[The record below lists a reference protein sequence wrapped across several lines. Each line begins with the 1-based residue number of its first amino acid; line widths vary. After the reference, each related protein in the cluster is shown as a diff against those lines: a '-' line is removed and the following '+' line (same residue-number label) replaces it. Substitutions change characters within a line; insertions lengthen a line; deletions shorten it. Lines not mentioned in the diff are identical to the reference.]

1 MRSRGFDSSSMTTVT
16 DVANYTP
23 KKTDCKADTVFV
35 FFYCVGGRLWCTFAG
50 MKKLILIFALAMTAC
65 TFQTK
70 HRGYVF
76 PDDLDARVATI
87 KTTAELN
94 DKIGAPQAKTIYG
107 DEVWIYY
114 SATENYRGPLRAT
127 FDDRTVLLAWVNGGA
142 VKKIQVLREDDL
154 PNIRMADGET
164 EIPAAIELNAL
175 EELFNN
181 IGRFSPAGLG
191 Q

>member
-1 MRSRGFDSSSMTTVT
+1 
-16 DVANYTP
+16 
-23 KKTDCKADTVFV
+23 
-35 FFYCVGGRLWCTFAG
+35 
-50 MKKLILIFALAMTAC
+50 MKKILLILCCVALGAC

-76 PDDLDARVATI
+76 PEDLESKVETI
-87 KTTAELN
+87 KTTSQLEDEL
-94 DKIGAPQAKTIYG
+94 GSPQVKTING

-114 SATENYRGPLRAT
+114 GADENYHGPFPLT
-127 FDDRTVLLAWVNGGA
+127 YDNKTVLLAWVNGGTIT
-142 VKKIQVLREDDL
+142 KTRILHDDEL
-154 PNIRMADGET
+154 ADVSLDSDET

-175 EELFNN
+175 QELFNN

>member
-1 MRSRGFDSSSMTTVT
+1 
-16 DVANYTP
+16 
-23 KKTDCKADTVFV
+23 
-35 FFYCVGGRLWCTFAG
+35 
-50 MKKLILIFALAMTAC
+50 MKKVILILAILLSAC

-76 PDDLDARVATI
+76 SQDLQEQVKNI
-87 KTTAELN
+87 KTTRQLEEQ
-94 DKIGAPQAKTIYG
+94 IGAPQVKTIYG

-114 SATENYRGPLRAT
+114 GVDENYRGPLPLKY
-127 FDDRTVLLAWVNGGA
+127 DNKTVLLAWVDGQK
-142 VKKIQVLREDDL
+142 VKEIKVLYDEDL
-154 PNIRMADGET
+154 PDVMIVEGET
-164 EIPAAIELNAL
+164 PIPAAIELNAI

>member
-1 MRSRGFDSSSMTTVT
+1 
-16 DVANYTP
+16 
-23 KKTDCKADTVFV
+23 
-35 FFYCVGGRLWCTFAG
+35 
-50 MKKLILIFALAMTAC
+50 MKKIFAFLLVGLCCAC

-76 PDDLDARVATI
+76 PEDLETRVAEM
-87 KTTAELN
+87 KTTAQLQ
-94 DKIGAPQAKTIYG
+94 DAIGDPQVKTMYG

-114 SATENYRGPLRAT
+114 GADENMHGPFPIT
-127 FDDRTVLLAWVNGGA
+127 YDNKIVLLAWVKGG
-142 VKKIQVLREDDL
+142 KITKTQILHDDDL
-154 PNIRMADGET
+154 KDVRIASGET
-164 EIPAAIELNAL
+164 DIPAAIELNAI

>member
-1 MRSRGFDSSSMTTVT
+1 
-16 DVANYTP
+16 
-23 KKTDCKADTVFV
+23 
-35 FFYCVGGRLWCTFAG
+35 
-50 MKKLILIFALAMTAC
+50 MKKLVMILMVIVLSAC

-76 PDDLDARVATI
+76 PKTIDDDVATI
-87 KTTAELN
+87 TTTAQLM
-94 DKIGAPQAKTIYG
+94 DKIGAPQTKTIYG

-114 SATENYRGPLRAT
+114 GADENYRGPLPHT
-127 FDDRTVLLAWVNGGA
+127 FTDKTVLLAWVNGNA
-142 VKKIQVLREDDL
+142 VKKIRVLHDDDL
-154 PNIRMADGET
+154 ENVKMAAGET
-164 EIPAAIELNAL
+164 EIPAAIELNAI

>member
-1 MRSRGFDSSSMTTVT
+1 
-16 DVANYTP
+16 
-23 KKTDCKADTVFV
+23 
-35 FFYCVGGRLWCTFAG
+35 
-50 MKKLILIFALAMTAC
+50 MKKLFIFFVVVLAAC

-76 PDDLDARVATI
+76 PDDLESKIATI
-87 KTTAELN
+87 KTTSQLQEELG
-94 DKIGAPQAKTIYG
+94 DPQARTIYG
-107 DEVWIYY
+107 DEVWVYY
-114 SATENYRGPLRAT
+114 GADENMHGPFPIT
-127 FDDRTVLLAWVNGGA
+127 YDNKTVLLAWVKNGK
-142 VKKIQVLREDDL
+142 VLKTQVLHDDDL
-154 PNIRMADGET
+154 KDIRIDNGET

>member
-1 MRSRGFDSSSMTTVT
+1 
-16 DVANYTP
+16 
-23 KKTDCKADTVFV
+23 
-35 FFYCVGGRLWCTFAG
+35 
-50 MKKLILIFALAMTAC
+50 MKKIVFILVAIVLAAC

-76 PDDLDARVATI
+76 PKTIDTDITSI
-87 KTTAELN
+87 KTTAQLM
-94 DKIGAPQAKTIYG
+94 DKIGAPQTKTLYG

-114 SATENYRGPLRAT
+114 GADENFRGPLPHT
-127 FDDRTVLLAWVNGGA
+127 FTDKTVLLAWVNGNT
-142 VKKIQVLREDDL
+142 VKKIQVLHDDDL
-154 PNIRMADGET
+154 PNVFVDSDET

>member
-1 MRSRGFDSSSMTTVT
+1 MKRLFLLCCMVLL
-16 DVANYTP
+16 
-23 KKTDCKADTVFV
+23 
-35 FFYCVGGRLWCTFAG
+35 VG
-50 MKKLILIFALAMTAC
+50 C

-76 PDDLDARVATI
+76 PDDLESQVANI
-87 KTTAELN
+87 KTTTALIEN
-94 DKIGAPQAKTIYG
+94 IGTPQVKTVFG
-107 DEVWIYY
+107 DEVWIYFG
-114 SATENYRGPLRAT
+114 AEENYRGPLAPT
-127 FDDRTVLLAWVNGGA
+127 FTDETVLLAWVKGKR
-142 VKKIQVLREDDL
+142 VLKTQVLHDADL
-154 PNIRMADGET
+154 PDVVIADGET

>member
-1 MRSRGFDSSSMTTVT
+1 M
-16 DVANYTP
+16 
-23 KKTDCKADTVFV
+23 KTKIV
-35 FFYCVGGRLWCTFAG
+35 L
-50 MKKLILIFALAMTAC
+50 LLAVLLSAC

-76 PDDLDARVATI
+76 PSTIEQDIAGI
-87 KTTAELN
+87 KTTAQLM
-94 DKIGAPQAKTIYG
+94 DKIGAPQTKTMYG

-114 SATENYRGPLRAT
+114 GAYENYRGPLPHT
-127 FDDRTVLLAWVNGGA
+127 FTDKTVLLAWVNGKS
-142 VKKIQVLREDDL
+142 VKKIQLLHDDDL
-154 PNIRMADGET
+154 PDIKMASGET

-175 EELFNN
+175 QELFNN